1 MSKLFDK
8 IAMQQFAV
16 QLRSDEFRE
25 FWQSKASYN
34 TSKYYTIMDNYIE
47 ESVFAL
53 TLLQELDIENKKVLE
68 VGAGAGILTAWLL
81 KNNVNVWGIEP
92 SGIGYDFHNNMFEAV
107 KEFYQLPDN
116 RIIDAAAEDLNPKLI
131 NNVDIVFSLNVLE
144 HIKPE
149 NLQQAFVGMKSVLA
163 KGGKMLHHCPN
174 YVIPFEPHYGL
185 PLVPLFPHISGK
197 LKGVY
202 DESVWQ
208 SLNFITY
215 FKTKKLASKTSLKI
229 TYKKGLMADAFIRL
243 EKDEVYASRHKTLVR
258 IYPLLKYSGI
268 ICLMKQIPPSLCTPM
283 TFFLSE

>member
-8 IAMQQFAV
+8 IAMQQFAA
-16 QLRSDEFRE
+16 QLRSEKFRQ
-25 FWQSKASYN
+25 FWQSKASYD

-47 ESVFAL
+47 ESVFGL
-53 TLLQELDIENKKVLE
+53 TLLQELDIENKKMLE
-68 VGAGAGILTAWLL
+68 VGAGAGILTAWLIQ
-81 KNNVNVWGIEP
+81 NNVDVWGIEP
-92 SGIGYDFHNNMFEAV
+92 SGIGYDFHIEMFTAV

-116 RIIDAAAEDLNPKLI
+116 RIIDAAAENLTPQLI
-131 NNVDIVFSLNVLE
+131 DDVDIVFSLNVLE

-149 NLQQAFVGMKSVLA
+149 NLQKAFTGMKLVLA

-185 PLVPLFPHISGK
+185 PLIPFFPHLTGK

-202 DESVWQ
+202 ADAVWQ

-215 FKTKKLASKTSLKI
+215 FKVKKLARQAGLQVSF
-229 TYKKGLMADAFIRL
+229 KKELMADALIRL
-243 EKDEVYASRHKTLVR
+243 EKDEVYTSRHKVLSK

-268 ICLMKQIPPSLCTPM
+268 IWLMKQIPPSLCTPM
-283 TFFLSE
+283 TFYLRE